1 MAPAVTTLLDRALFP
16 GLTAWDVF
24 GNSHEPREVSNR
36 AGSPSFG
43 CKRSPQQAES
53 LAAAGDRFHH
63 ITVSNCLIAVFDL
76 AEVIGLPI
84 NRVIR
89 PTGNRIKGIISGI
102 DSQTP
107 RRLLIS
113 NRQPV
118 VPLTELLV
126 R

>member
-1 MAPAVTTLLDRALFP
+1 MAPAVTALLDRAIFP

-24 GNSHEPREVSNR
+24 ENSHEPREVSNR
-36 AGSPSFG
+36 SGSPPFG
-43 CKRSPQQAES
+43 CKHSPQQAES
-53 LAAAGDRFHH
+53 LAAADDRFHH

-76 AEVIGLPI
+76 AEVIGLSI
-84 NRVIR
+84 NRVIC